1 MSDDKIDEK
10 RRKFLLGA
18 TTAMGVVGAVAAGVP
33 FVASLLPT
41 AKAEAEGGPIKVK
54 IGEMKPGDQITV
66 IWRSRPVWIICRGEK
81 ALETLPELTNLLR
94 DPNSDVP
101 QQPSYARNVYRSIK
115 PRFLVLVGVCTH
127 LGCTPTFRP
136 DPKSIGPDWP
146 GGFYCSCH
154 GSKFDLAG
162 RVYKH
167 VPAPI
172 NLEVPPY
179 VYLNED
185 EILIGVSKK
194 PEAV

>member
-1 MSDDKIDEK
+1 MTDDIIDKK

-18 TTAMGVVGAVAAGVP
+18 TATLGAVGAAAATVP
-33 FVASLLPT
+33 FISSLLPT
-41 AKAEAEGGPIKVK
+41 AKAEAEGGPVKVK
-54 IGEMKPGDQITV
+54 IGEMKTGDQLTV
-66 IWRSRPVWIICRGEK
+66 IWRGRPVWIVARSK
-81 ALETLPELTNLLR
+81 ETLKTLPTLTHLLR

-101 QQPSYARNVYRSIK
+101 QQPTYARNEYRSIK
-115 PRFLVLVGVCTH
+115 PEILVLVGVCTH

-136 DPKSIGPDWP
+136 DPKSLAPDWP
-146 GGFYCSCH
+146 GGFFCSCH

-179 VYLNED
+179 VYLNDD
-185 EILIGVSKK
+185 EILIGADKK
-194 PEAV
+194 PG